1 MRHTMSTHIASGMMD
16 DALCDII
23 FSRFMDYVQARDAIY
38 YWTNL
43 CERVCYKANTVMSII

>member
-1 MRHTMSTHIASGMMD
+1 MMN

-23 FSRFMDYVQARDAIY
+23 FSSFMDYVPAHDATY

-43 CERVCYKANTVMSII
+43 CERVCYKANMEMSII